1 MLHTVTGR
9 IRILLIDDDIRSL
22 ELLRLSFVKDG
33 YEVMT
38 ASSGAE
44 GLRQAYNHHPDA
56 ILLDRMMPGME
67 GLEVCRRLRE
77 MTDAVIVFLSVK
89 GVTDD
94 VVRGLQSGADDY
106 VVKPCKY
113 AELKARLEA
122 CLRRRS
128 AAAVGPP
135 VRLAGGE
142 AFLVADPSRRLV
154 FINGGRS
161 VQLTPK
167 EFELLEFL
175 IRNRGRVLSA
185 ATILAN
191 VWGPGY
197 EGERDLVKQFIH
209 RLRAKLEA
217 DPARPGHIVTIRGSG
232 YSLEEETKP
241 IRRPDESAE
250 AGEARSAA

>member
-1 MLHTVTGR
+1 MTGR
-9 IRILLIDDDIRSL
+9 IQILLIDDDIKSL
-22 ELLRLSFVKDG
+22 ELLRLSFVRDG

-38 ASSGAE
+38 ATSGAE

-56 ILLDRMMPGME
+56 ILLDRIMPGME

-89 GVTDD
+89 GVTED

-113 AELKARLEA
+113 VEVRARLEA

-128 AAAVGPP
+128 ASATLQP
-135 VRLAGGE
+135 VRLARGE

-154 FINGGRS
+154 FIDDGRS

-167 EFELLEFL
+167 EFELLQFL

-185 ATILAN
+185 VTILAN
-191 VWGPGY
+191 VWGPEY
-197 EGERDLVKQFIH
+197 VSERDLVKQFIH

-241 IRRPDESAE
+241 LRGARPDEEAAE
-250 AGEARSAA
+250 KRSVA